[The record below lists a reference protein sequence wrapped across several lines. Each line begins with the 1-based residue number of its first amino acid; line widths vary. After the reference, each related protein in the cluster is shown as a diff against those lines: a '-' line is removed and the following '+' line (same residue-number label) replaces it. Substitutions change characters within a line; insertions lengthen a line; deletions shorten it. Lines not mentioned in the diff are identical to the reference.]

1 MNTAKVREIIRREF
15 VESVRKKSFVFG
27 LVATPALLLLLISLP
42 VLVKGIVG
50 PESVELWIIDRTA
63 KYGELLRDSLMEEPS
78 TPGAPVF
85 RVKVYGPDQAPPESV
100 LAAAARDGD
109 ITAWIVLPEDFAA
122 SRALEYHSASITD
135 PAAVEALNGRAQ
147 KVLTRS
153 RAQEL
158 GLDREDVD
166 TLLLPVQVKTFVT
179 GRAGVEEADFT
190 VVYLRAVALVMI
202 LFFALLPTGQ
212 ILMRSVIE
220 EKTNRVIEV
229 LLSSVTPRE
238 LMVGK
243 ILGLG
248 AVGLTLLA
256 VWCACGVLLA
266 LRAGQF
272 PISTDQ
278 LGIFLLYF
286 LPGFFLYAAIFA
298 SVGSVCSSERET
310 HPFQTPISLTLAIPV
325 FLGFAILQEPNH
337 VIWHVASFF
346 PLITPSLMLFRFVIR
361 QPPLWEIVAT
371 WITLVAATVGMM
383 WTATRVFRVGILIYG
398 KRPTIPEILRWV
410 RSS

>member
-1 MNTAKVREIIRREF
+1 MNTTKVREIIRREF
-15 VESVRKKSFVFG
+15 VESVRKKSFLFG

-42 VLVKGIVG
+42 ILARGIVG
-50 PESVELWIIDRTA
+50 PEHIELWIIDHTA
-63 KYGELLRDSLMEEPS
+63 KYGELLRDSLAGEPM
-78 TPGAPVF
+78 TPGAPAFQVN
-85 RVKVYGPDQAPPESV
+85 VYDPESAPPESQ

-109 ITAWIVLPEDFAA
+109 ITAWIVLPEDFAR
-122 SRALEYHSASITD
+122 SRELEYHSASITD

-147 KVLTRS
+147 KVLTRA

-158 GLDREDVD
+158 GLDSEDVD
-166 TLLLPVQVKTFVT
+166 ALLLPVQVKTFLT
-179 GRAGVEEADFT
+179 GRTGVEEADFT

-256 VWCACGVLLA
+256 AWCACGVLLA

-272 PISTDQ
+272 PIAPDQ

-361 QPPLWEIVAT
+361 QPPLWEIAAT

-383 WTATRVFRVGILIYG
+383 WAATRVFRVGILIYG